1 MSDERIKPF
10 ATSNNSLAPGL
21 SYVGNKIREKFEGQS
36 LKQDRVI
43 FTHGKIVNIYIVY
56 EINLWDRGYADYP
69 ILENSLFAAV
79 RLVKNANIEKY
90 KYSGYGYGFD
100 RRGTVLVANEL
111 GKNVMIF
118 GVDMGSFVYVDIKKK
133 DILNLG
139 EGPTQW
145 LDDITLTA
153 KKKYSI
159 SFTESWITFCFSLHY
174 NRTNS
179 YLFVNSTETHKFKEK
194 NSEMNVM
201 PLRLGNNSKEC
212 SVDNMKTTGLIG
224 YV

>member
-1 MSDERIKPF
+1 M
-10 ATSNNSLAPGL
+10 
-21 SYVGNKIREKFEGQS
+21 
-36 LKQDRVI
+36 
-43 FTHGKIVNIYIVY
+43 
-56 EINLWDRGYADYP
+56 
-69 ILENSLFAAV
+69 
-79 RLVKNANIEKY
+79 
-90 KYSGYGYGFD
+90 
-100 RRGTVLVANEL
+100 VANEL

-118 GVDMGSFVYVDIKKK
+118 GVDMGSFVYVDNKKK

-174 NRTNS
+174 NGTNS
-179 YLFVNSTETHKFKEK
+179 YLFVNGTETNKFKGK
-194 NSEMNVM
+194 NSEMNVI
-201 PLRLGNNSKEC
+201 PLRLGNNSKEY